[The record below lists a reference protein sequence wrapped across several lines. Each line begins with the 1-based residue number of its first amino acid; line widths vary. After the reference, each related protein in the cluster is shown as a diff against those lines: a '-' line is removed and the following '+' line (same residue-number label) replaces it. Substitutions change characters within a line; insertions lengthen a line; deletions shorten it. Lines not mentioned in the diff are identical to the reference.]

1 MSTYIQAAG
10 GLVMQRGNILFIKKN
25 GKWDLPK
32 GRLKKNAKKKITAVR
47 EINEETGLNKKDLK
61 IIKPLIP
68 TYFYNNSTS
77 KYKIKETHW
86 FFIEYTGDL
95 NIKFKPQLSEGI
107 TECKWIK
114 VKNLKKTLRNA
125 KAAIPY
131 LVDFIQKDPIY
142 KEYI

>member
-1 MSTYIQAAG
+1 MNIYTQAAG
-10 GLVMQRGNILFIKKN
+10 GLVIQKGNILFIKKS

-32 GRLKKNAKKKITAVR
+32 GRLKKNAKKKATAVR
-47 EINEETGLNKKDLK
+47 EINEEKGLSKKDLK

-68 TYFYNNSTS
+68 TYFYNSSNL
-77 KYKIKETHW
+77 KHKIKETHW

-95 NIKFKPQLSEGI
+95 NIKLKPQRSEGI

-114 VKNLKKTLRNA
+114 VGNLKKILRNA

-131 LVDFIQKDPIY
+131 LLDFTQKDPTY
-142 KEYI
+142 KKYI